1 MNKDV
6 LKDTPRKSSFNLLSF
21 VIEHREIPLLGVL
34 VLLLIGVS
42 IAVPGYFSGNYMNIL
57 KNCSMNLVMAS
68 GMLCVLLIG
77 SIDISV
83 AAVLELAAA
92 IAGVLMRDGK
102 IQTMIGMFAIGIGV
116 GAFIGFINGAV
127 MSFGRVLPIIVTLG
141 MTYLARA
148 LIPMDFILG
157 MNKIARID
165 LTDYFKE
172 FILHEYL
179 GIPVIVYIAAAV
191 TVIMG
196 VFLKYTSVGRSIY
209 ATGSNEEAARMRG
222 VKVKW
227 IKVLAHVLCG
237 GLAGMAGIMRLGY
250 YNAIEK
256 GAANGNKST
265 KILARQLEDKDA
277 KGKYVIAAC
286 VLGGVSVMGGYG
298 KIGGVVIGALLIA
311 TIDSAIPQLFM
322 DATMMKE
329 FFKGILILA
338 AILLNVLLQRA
349 AKKRNLKGRDL

>member
-1 MNKDV
+1 MKNEKT
-6 LKDTPRKSSFNLLSF
+6 LSAKKPGGFSLLSF
-21 VIEHREIPLLGVL
+21 VIEHREIPLMAVL
-34 VLLLIGVS
+34 VALLAGVS
-42 IAVPGYFSGNYMNIL
+42 IAVPGYFTSNYMNIL

-68 GMLCVLLIG
+68 GMLCVLLVG

-92 IAGVLMRDGK
+92 IAGMLMRDGK
-102 IQTMIGMFAIGIGV
+102 ISSMIGMFAIGIAI
-116 GAFIGFINGAV
+116 GALIGFFNGTV

-165 LTDYFKE
+165 LTDYFSE

-191 TVIMG
+191 VLLMG
-196 VFLKYTSVGRSIY
+196 LFLKYTPVGRSIY
-209 ATGSNEEAARMRG
+209 ATGSNEEAAEMRG

-237 GLAGMAGIMRLGY
+237 ALAGMAGIMRLGY

-256 GAANGNKST
+256 GAANG
-265 KILARQLEDKDA
+265 QEM
-277 KGKYVIAAC
+277 YVIAAC

-298 KIGGVVIGALLIA
+298 KITGVIIGALLIA

-322 DATMMKE
+322 NATMMKE
-329 FFKGILILA
+329 FFKGILILL
-338 AILLNVLLQRA
+338 AILLNVMMQRA
-349 AKKRNLKGRDL
+349 ANKRNLKGRNI

>member
-1 MNKDV
+1 MKNDKTLSV
-6 LKDTPRKSSFNLLSF
+6 KNPGGFSLLSF
-21 VIEHREIPLLGVL
+21 IIEHREVPLMAVL
-34 VLLLIGVS
+34 VALLAGVS
-42 IAVPGYFSGNYMNIL
+42 IAVPGYFTSNYMNIL
-57 KNCSMNLVMAS
+57 KNSSMNLVMAS

-92 IAGVLMRDGK
+92 VAGMLMRDGK
-102 IQTMIGMFAIGIGV
+102 IASVIGMFAVGIAIG
-116 GAFIGFINGAV
+116 ALIGFFNGTV

-165 LTDYFKE
+165 LTDYFSE
-172 FILHEYL
+172 FILHAYL

-191 TVIMG
+191 VLLMG
-196 VFLKYTSVGRSIY
+196 LFLKYTPVGRSIY
-209 ATGSNEEAARMRG
+209 ATGSNEEAAQMRG

-237 GLAGMAGIMRLGY
+237 ALAGMAGIMRLGY

-256 GAANGNKST
+256 GAANG
-265 KILARQLEDKDA
+265 QEM
-277 KGKYVIAAC
+277 YVIAAC

-298 KIGGVVIGALLIA
+298 KISGVIIGALLIA

-322 DATMMKE
+322 NATMMKE
-329 FFKGILILA
+329 FFKGILILL
-338 AILLNVLLQRA
+338 AILLNVLMQRA
-349 AKKRNLKGRDL
+349 ANKRNLKGRNI

>member
-1 MNKDV
+1 MDK
-6 LKDTPRKSSFNLLSF
+6 KPEKSGRAGGFNLLSF

-34 VLLLIGVS
+34 VLLLAGVS

-102 IQTMIGMFAIGIGV
+102 ISSMIGMFAIGIGV
-116 GAFIGFINGAV
+116 GALIGFVNGAV

-179 GIPVIVYIAAAV
+179 GIPVIVYIALAV
-191 TVIMG
+191 VVIMG
-196 VFLKYTSVGRSIY
+196 LFLKYAPVGRSIY

-222 VKVKW
+222 VKVRW
-227 IKVLAHVLCG
+227 IKVLAHVICG
-237 GLAGMAGIMRLGY
+237 GMAGMAGIMRLGY

-256 GAANGNKST
+256 GAANG
-265 KILARQLEDKDA
+265 QEM
-277 KGKYVIAAC
+277 YVIAAC

-298 KIGGVVIGALLIA
+298 KITGVVIGALLIA

-322 DATMMKE
+322 NATMMKE
-329 FFKGILILA
+329 FFKGILILL

-349 AKKRNLKGRDL
+349 ATKRNLKGRDI

>member
-1 MNKDV
+1 MTLSAK
-6 LKDTPRKSSFNLLSF
+6 KSGGFSLLSF
-21 VIEHREIPLLGVL
+21 VIEHREIPLMAVL
-34 VLLLIGVS
+34 VVLLAGVS
-42 IAVPGYFSGNYMNIL
+42 IAVPGYFTSNYMNIL

-68 GMLCVLLIG
+68 GMLCVLLVG

-92 IAGVLMRDGK
+92 IAGMLMRDGK
-102 IQTMIGMFAIGIGV
+102 ISSMIGMFAVGIAIG
-116 GAFIGFINGAV
+116 ALIGFFNGTV

-165 LTDYFKE
+165 LTDYFSE

-191 TVIMG
+191 VLLMG
-196 VFLKYTSVGRSIY
+196 LFLKYTPVGRSIY
-209 ATGSNEEAARMRG
+209 ATGSNEEAAQMRG

-237 GLAGMAGIMRLGY
+237 ALAGMAGIMRLGY

-256 GAANGNKST
+256 GAANG
-265 KILARQLEDKDA
+265 QEM
-277 KGKYVIAAC
+277 YVIAAC

-298 KIGGVVIGALLIA
+298 KITGVIIGALLIA

-322 DATMMKE
+322 NATMMKE
-329 FFKGILILA
+329 FFKGILILL
-338 AILLNVLLQRA
+338 AILLNVLMQRA
-349 AKKRNLKGRDL
+349 ANKRNLKGRNI

>member
-1 MNKDV
+1 MKNEKT
-6 LKDTPRKSSFNLLSF
+6 LSARNPGGFSLLSF
-21 VIEHREIPLLGVL
+21 VIEHREVPLMAVL
-34 VLLLIGVS
+34 VALLAGVS
-42 IAVPGYFSGNYMNIL
+42 IAVPGYFTSNYMNIL
-57 KNCSMNLVMAS
+57 KNSSMNLVMAS

-92 IAGVLMRDGK
+92 VAGMLMRDGK
-102 IQTMIGMFAIGIGV
+102 IASVIGMFAVGIAIG
-116 GAFIGFINGAV
+116 ALIGFFNGTV

-165 LTDYFKE
+165 LTDYFSE
-172 FILHEYL
+172 FILHTYL
-179 GIPVIVYIAAAV
+179 GVPVIVYIAAAV
-191 TVIMG
+191 VLLMG
-196 VFLKYTSVGRSIY
+196 LFLKYTPVGRSIY
-209 ATGSNEEAARMRG
+209 ATGSNEEAAQMRG

-237 GLAGMAGIMRLGY
+237 ALAGMAGIMRLGY

-256 GAANGNKST
+256 GAANG
-265 KILARQLEDKDA
+265 QEM
-277 KGKYVIAAC
+277 YVIAAC

-298 KIGGVVIGALLIA
+298 KISGVIIGALLIA

-322 DATMMKE
+322 NATMMKE
-329 FFKGILILA
+329 FFKGILILL
-338 AILLNVLLQRA
+338 AILLNVLMQRA
-349 AKKRNLKGRDL
+349 ANKRNLKGRNI